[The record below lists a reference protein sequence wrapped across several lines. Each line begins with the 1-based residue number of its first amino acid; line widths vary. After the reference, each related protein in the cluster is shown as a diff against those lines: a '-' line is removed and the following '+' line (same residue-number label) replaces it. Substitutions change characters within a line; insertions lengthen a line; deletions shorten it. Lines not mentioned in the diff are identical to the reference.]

1 MGYTQTEALAFI
13 EYIAPIIQREG
24 FARGYRVVSTTIAQA
39 VIEGACGKSGLAKN
53 YHNHFGLKCGKAWLK
68 ANKPSVNMKT
78 KEEYTHGSLTTINDY
93 FRVYADDAQGV
104 AGYYDFISS
113 SRYANLKEAKD
124 FRQFAEFLKKDGYAT
139 SSTYVN
145 NLCDK
150 VTRYGLTKWDEGTKY
165 FPRYDG
171 SGESIVNALDTL
183 NIDSSFSN
191 RKTIYNAN
199 FTSMYLGT
207 AGQNTAML
215 NLLKHG
221 ILIMPDTVI

>member
-39 VIEGACGKSGLAKN
+39 IVEGACGKSGLAKK
-53 YHNHFGLKCGKAWLK
+53 YHNHFGLKCGSAWIKAKKPCVNLK
-68 ANKPSVNMKT
+68 TN
-78 KEEYTHGSLTTINDY
+78 EEYTPGKLTSINDW
-93 FRVYADDAQGV
+93 FRVYADDPQGI
-104 AGYYDFISS
+104 AGYYDFIST

-124 FRQFAEFLKKDGYAT
+124 YRQFAEFLKKDGYAT

-171 SGESIVNALDTL
+171 AGESIVNALDAL

-191 RKTIYNAN
+191 RKKIYNAN
-199 FTSMYLGT
+199 FTSLYLGT